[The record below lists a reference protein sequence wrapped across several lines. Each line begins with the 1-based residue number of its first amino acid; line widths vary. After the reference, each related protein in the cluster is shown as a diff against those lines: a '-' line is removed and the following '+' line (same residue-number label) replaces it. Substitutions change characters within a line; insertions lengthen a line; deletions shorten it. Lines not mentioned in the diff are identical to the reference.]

1 MTDGDEAVPTSA
13 ATSPKRD
20 SAFIAFR
27 YRNFRLMW
35 TASLLSSS
43 GSWLQMVA
51 VPYVVYSI
59 TGSGAWLGFAGFL
72 GYAPMVLTGP
82 YAGSVADRF
91 DRRKVLIVG
100 GVIQALFTFGLWSVW
115 VAGDRH
121 IGVFLA
127 LLALSAFAGG
137 FTVAAWQSFVTELV
151 PREHLLNAV
160 TLNSAQFNAARA
172 FGPALGGV
180 VLATLGVSW
189 CFFINAL
196 SFLIMVLGLAIIR
209 VAPLVRTARPGKPRP
224 IAEMRDAIRYVR
236 TVPGIVTCLIVVFSL
251 GLLGGPLF
259 NLLVVFADDV
269 YKVGNGAYGLLAGCL
284 GAGAII
290 VAPLVAGR
298 GGRASRSRV
307 LTVAMV
313 AYGSALVALGAAPI
327 ALLGGAALLVAGA
340 GYLGITASLNTTVQL
355 QVIEEM
361 RGRTMA
367 FYLMVLTAAVP
378 IGALI
383 QGSLVDIIGVQWT
396 VAGAG
401 SLFLMVFVLLRFVLN
416 RLSTMDAVD
425 RAFGVEDELHIA
437 EAEAT
442 EAAIDPL

>member
-1 MTDGDEAVPTSA
+1 MTDESNLPSA
-13 ATSPKRD
+13 PKRD
-20 SAFIAFR
+20 GAFVAFR
-27 YRNFRLMW
+27 YRNFRWMW
-35 TASLLSSS
+35 SASLLSSS

-51 VPYVVYSI
+51 VPYVIYSI

-72 GYAPMVLTGP
+72 GYAPMVITGP

-91 DRRKVLIVG
+91 DRRKVLIIG
-100 GVIQALFTFGLWSVW
+100 GVVQAAITFALWISW
-115 VAGDRH
+115 
-121 IGVFLA
+121 IEGVRNVSFFL
-127 LLALSAFAGG
+127 LILTLGAFASG

-189 CFFINAL
+189 CFFINAV
-196 SFLIMVLGLAIIR
+196 SFLAMVGGLLIVSVPPI
-209 VAPLVRTARPGKPRP
+209 VRAAMVGKPRP
-224 IAEMRDAIRYVR
+224 IAEMRDAMRYVR
-236 TVPGIVTCLIVVFSL
+236 NVPGILTCLIVVFSL

-259 NLLVVFADDV
+259 NLLVVFATDV
-269 YKVGNGAYGLLAGCL
+269 YGIGDGAYGLLAGCL
-284 GAGAII
+284 GIGAIA
-290 VAPLVAGR
+290 VAPIVAGR
-298 GGRASRSRV
+298 GGRAQRSRV
-307 LTVAMV
+307 LTIAMV
-313 AYGSALVALGAAPI
+313 AYGIALVALGAAPI
-327 ALLGGAALLVAGA
+327 ALVGGCALLVAGA

-355 QVIEEM
+355 QVVEEM

-367 FYLMVLTAAVP
+367 LYLMVLTAAVP
-378 IGALI
+378 LGALV
-383 QGSLVDIIGVQWT
+383 QGWLVDIVGVQRT

-401 SLFLMVFVLLRFVLN
+401 ALFLAVFVVLRFVLN
-416 RLSTMDAVD
+416 RLVTMDAVD
-425 RAFGVEDELHIA
+425 HAFNVDDALHIA

>member
-1 MTDGDEAVPTSA
+1 MT
-13 ATSPKRD
+13 ATERSEPERTG
-20 SAFIAFR
+20 AFVAFR
-27 YRNFRLMW
+27 YRNFRWMW
-35 TASLLSSS
+35 SASLLSSS

-51 VPYVVYSI
+51 VPYVIYTI

-72 GYAPMVLTGP
+72 GYAPMVITGP

-91 DRRKVLIVG
+91 DRRKVLIIG
-100 GVIQALFTFGLWSVW
+100 GLVQAAITFVLWIVW
-115 VAGDRH
+115 VE
-121 IGVFLA
+121 GVRNVGFFLVI
-127 LLALSAFAGG
+127 LTLGAFAGG

-189 CFFINAL
+189 CFFINAV
-196 SFLIMVLGLAIIR
+196 SFLAMVVGLL
-209 VAPLVRTARPGKPRP
+209 VVSVPPLVRTVAAGRPRP
-224 IAEMRDAIRYVR
+224 ISEMRDAMRYVR
-236 TVPGIVTCLIVVFSL
+236 NVPGIVTCLIVVFSL

-259 NLLVVFADDV
+259 NLLVVFATDV
-269 YKVGNGAYGLLAGCL
+269 YRIGDGAYGVLAGCL

-290 VAPLVAGR
+290 VAPVVAGR
-298 GGRASRSRV
+298 GGRATRSRV
-307 LTVAMV
+307 LALAMV
-313 AYGSALVALGAAPI
+313 AYGCALIALGAAPVVLVG
-327 ALLGGAALLVAGA
+327 AAALLVAGA

-355 QVIEEM
+355 QVREEM

-367 FYLMVLTAAVP
+367 LYLMVLTSAVP

-383 QGSLVDIIGVQWT
+383 QGWLVDLVGVRWT

-401 SLFLMVFVLLRFVLN
+401 AVFLSVFAWLRFVAD
-416 RLSTMDAVD
+416 RLTTMDAVD
-425 RAFGVEDELHIA
+425 HAFGADDALHIA

>member
-1 MTDGDEAVPTSA
+1 VTAPQRVDG
-13 ATSPKRD
+13 
-20 SAFIAFR
+20 AFAAFR
-27 YRNFRLMW
+27 YPNFRLMW
-35 TASLLSSS
+35 SASLLSSS

-51 VPYVVYSI
+51 VPYVVYTI

-82 YAGSVADRF
+82 YAGSIADRF

-100 GVIQALFTFGLWSVW
+100 GLIQTLITIALWLEW
-115 VAGDRH
+115 VLGVRNIA
-121 IGVFLA
+121 VFLGI
-127 LLALSAFAGG
+127 LTLGSFAGG

-196 SFLIMVLGLAIIR
+196 SFLAMVAGLLLVR
-209 VAPLVRTARPGKPRP
+209 VAPRVVTGPVGRARPLR
-224 IAEMRDAIRYVR
+224 EMRAAMTYVR
-236 TVPGIVTCLIVVFSL
+236 TVPGIVTCLLIVSAL
-251 GLLGGPLF
+251 GALGGPLF
-259 NLLVVFADDV
+259 NLLVVFATDV
-269 YKVGNGAYGLLAGCL
+269 YGVGDGAYGLLAACL
-284 GAGAII
+284 GTGAIL

-298 GGRASRSRV
+298 GGGLARSRLV
-307 LTVAMV
+307 TIAMV
-313 AYGSALVALGAAPI
+313 AYGSALVLLGAAPVVG
-327 ALLGGAALLVAGA
+327 LGAAALLVAGA
-340 GYLGITASLNTTVQL
+340 GYLGITASLNTAVQL
-355 QVIEEM
+355 QVREDM

-367 FYLMVLTAAVP
+367 FYLMVLTASVP
-378 IGALI
+378 IGAQI
-383 QGSLVDIIGVQWT
+383 QGWMVDWVGVRWT

-401 SLFLMVFVLLRFVLN
+401 VLFLSVYVVLRFVLD
-416 RLSTMDAVD
+416 RLRTMDSVD
-425 RAFGVEDELHIA
+425 PAMMSADDELHIM

-442 EAAIDPL
+442 EAAVDPL

>member
-1 MTDGDEAVPTSA
+1 MSDLTS
-13 ATSPKRD
+13 SPKLPKQD

-27 YRNFRLMW
+27 YRNFRWMW
-35 TASLLSSS
+35 CASLLSSS

-51 VPYVVYSI
+51 VPYVIYTI

-72 GYAPMVLTGP
+72 GYAPMVITGP

-91 DRRKVLIVG
+91 DRRKVLIIG
-100 GVIQALFTFGLWSVW
+100 GVIQAGITFVLWFEW
-115 VAGDRH
+115 VQGVRN
-121 IGVFLA
+121 IGFFLVI
-127 LLALSAFAGG
+127 LTLGAFAGG
-137 FTVAAWQSFVTELV
+137 FTVASWQSFVTELV

-189 CFFINAL
+189 CFFINAV
-196 SFLIMVLGLAIIR
+196 SFLAMVAGLLVIS
-209 VAPLVRTARPGKPRP
+209 VPPLVRTAKIGKSRP
-224 IAEMRDAIRYVR
+224 IAEMRDAMRYVR

-251 GLLGGPLF
+251 GMLGGPLF
-259 NLLVVFADDV
+259 NLLVVFSTKV
-269 YKVGNGAYGLLAGCL
+269 YGIGDGAYGLLAGCL

-290 VAPLVAGR
+290 VAPIVAGR

-313 AYGSALVALGAAPI
+313 AYGFALVALGAAPI
-327 ALLGGAALLVAGA
+327 AIVGAAALLVAGA

-355 QVIEEM
+355 QVKEEM

-367 FYLMVLTAAVP
+367 LYLMVLTAAIP
-378 IGALI
+378 LGALI
-383 QGSLVDIIGVQWT
+383 QGWLVDIIGVQWT

-401 SLFLMVFVLLRFVLN
+401 TLFLIVFVILRFGVN
-416 RLSTMDAVD
+416 RLGTMDAVD
-425 RAFGVEDELHIA
+425 HEFDANDALHIA
-437 EAEAT
+437 EAEAS
-442 EAAIDPL
+442 EAAIDPF

>member
-1 MTDGDEAVPTSA
+1 MTA
-13 ATSPKRD
+13 AMAPQERAG
-20 SAFIAFR
+20 AFAAFR
-27 YRNFRLMW
+27 YRNFSLMW

-51 VPYVVYSI
+51 VPYVIYTI

-82 YAGSVADRF
+82 YAGSIADRF

-100 GVIQALFTFGLWSVW
+100 GLVQTTITFGLWIEW
-115 VAGDRH
+115 VAGVRS
-121 IGVFLA
+121 IGVFLGI
-127 LLALSAFAGG
+127 LTLGSFVGG

-189 CFFINAL
+189 CFFINAV
-196 SFLIMVLGLAIIR
+196 SFLVMVLGLLLVH
-209 VAPLVRTARPGKPRP
+209 VAKRTITATAGRARPLH
-224 IAEMRDAIRYVR
+224 EMRQAMTYVR
-236 TVPGIVTCLIVVFSL
+236 GVPGIVTCLIIVSAL
-251 GLLGGPLF
+251 GSLGGPLF
-259 NLLVVFADDV
+259 NLLVVFATDV
-269 YKVGNGAYGLLAGCL
+269 YGVGKGAYGLLAACL
-284 GAGAII
+284 GTGAII

-298 GGRASRSRV
+298 GGGISRSRLV
-307 LTVAMV
+307 SIAMV
-313 AYGSALVALGAAPI
+313 GYGSALVLLGAAPVV
-327 ALLGGAALLVAGA
+327 ALGAAALLVAGA
-340 GYLGITASLNTTVQL
+340 GYLGITASLNTAVQL
-355 QVIEEM
+355 QVREDM

-367 FYLMVLTAAVP
+367 FYLMVLTASVP
-378 IGALI
+378 IGAQV
-383 QGSLVDIIGVQWT
+383 QGWMVDWVGVRWT

-401 SLFLMVFVLLRFVLN
+401 TLFLGVFVVLRVVLD
-416 RLSTMDAVD
+416 RLGTMDAVD
-425 RAFGVEDELHIA
+425 PAMMSAEDELHVI

>member
-1 MTDGDEAVPTSA
+1 MTVSTDRSEPE
-13 ATSPKRD
+13 RD
-20 SAFIAFR
+20 SAFVAFR
-27 YRNFRLMW
+27 YRNFRWMW
-35 TASLLSSS
+35 GASLLSSS

-51 VPYVVYSI
+51 VPYVIYTI

-72 GYAPMVLTGP
+72 GYVPMVITGP

-91 DRRKVLIVG
+91 DRRRVLIIG
-100 GVIQALFTFGLWSVW
+100 GIVQASITFVLWFVW
-115 VAGDRH
+115 VQ
-121 IGVFLA
+121 GVRNVGFFLVI
-127 LLALSAFAGG
+127 LTLGAFAGG

-172 FGPALGGV
+172 FGPALGGL

-189 CFFINAL
+189 CFFINAV
-196 SFLIMVLGLAIIR
+196 SFLVMVGGLLVVSVPR
-209 VAPLVRTARPGKPRP
+209 LVRSVAPGRPRP
-224 IAEMRDAIRYVR
+224 IAEMRDAMRYVR
-236 TVPGIVTCLIVVFSL
+236 NVPGIITCLIVVFSL
-251 GLLGGPLF
+251 GMLGGPLF
-259 NLLVVFADDV
+259 NLLVVFATDV
-269 YKVGNGAYGLLAGCL
+269 YRIGDGAYGVLAGCL

-290 VAPLVAGR
+290 VAPIVAGR

-307 LTVAMV
+307 LTIAMV
-313 AYGSALVALGAAPI
+313 AYGSALIALGAAPVVFI
-327 ALLGGAALLVAGA
+327 GAAALLVAGA

-355 QVIEEM
+355 QVREEM

-367 FYLMVLTAAVP
+367 LYLMVLTSAVP
-378 IGALI
+378 LGALI
-383 QGSLVDIIGVQWT
+383 QGWLVDLIGVRWT

-401 SLFLMVFVLLRFVLN
+401 TVFLSVFLYLRFVAD
-416 RLSTMDAVD
+416 RLTTMDAVD
-425 RAFGVEDELHIA
+425 HVFDESDALHIA

>member
-1 MTDGDEAVPTSA
+1 VGVVTTAAVAPEHDG
-13 ATSPKRD
+13 
-20 SAFIAFR
+20 AFVAFR

-35 TASLLSSS
+35 SASLLSSS

-51 VPYVVYSI
+51 VPYVVYTI

-100 GVIQALFTFGLWSVW
+100 GLVQTAITFALWLEW
-115 VAGDRH
+115 VLGVRS

-127 LLALSAFAGG
+127 ILTLSSFAGG

-189 CFFINAL
+189 CFSINAV
-196 SFLIMVLGLAIIR
+196 SFLAMVLGLLLVR
-209 VAPLVRTARPGKPRP
+209 VAPRVMTGPVGRARPLR
-224 IAEMRDAIRYVR
+224 EMRQAMTYVR
-236 TVPGIVTCLIVVFSL
+236 TVPGIVTCLIIVSAL
-251 GLLGGPLF
+251 GSLGGPLF
-259 NLLVVFADDV
+259 NLLVVFATDV
-269 YKVGNGAYGLLAGCL
+269 YDVGDGAYGLLAACL
-284 GAGAII
+284 GTGAIL

-298 GGRASRSRV
+298 GGRIPRSRLV
-307 LTVAMV
+307 TFAMV
-313 AYGSALVALGAAPI
+313 GYGSALVLLGAAPVVG
-327 ALLGGAALLVAGA
+327 LGAAALLVAGA
-340 GYLGITASLNTTVQL
+340 GYLGITASLNTAVQL
-355 QVIEEM
+355 QVREDM

-367 FYLMVLTAAVP
+367 FYLMVLTASVP
-378 IGALI
+378 IGAQI
-383 QGSLVDIIGVQWT
+383 QGWMVDWVGVRWT

-401 SLFLMVFVLLRFVLN
+401 ALFLAVFVVLRFVLN
-416 RLSTMDAVD
+416 RLRTMDAVD
-425 RAFGVEDELHIA
+425 PAMMSAEDELHIM

-442 EAAIDPL
+442 EAAVDPL

>member
-1 MTDGDEAVPTSA
+1 MT
-13 ATSPKRD
+13 ATERSEPERTG
-20 SAFIAFR
+20 AFVAFR
-27 YRNFRLMW
+27 YRNFRWMW
-35 TASLLSSS
+35 SASLLSSS

-51 VPYVVYSI
+51 VPYVIYTI

-72 GYAPMVLTGP
+72 GYAPMVITGP

-91 DRRKVLIVG
+91 DRRKVLIIG
-100 GVIQALFTFGLWSVW
+100 GLVQAAITFVLWIVW
-115 VAGDRH
+115 VE
-121 IGVFLA
+121 GVRNVGFFLVI
-127 LLALSAFAGG
+127 LTLGAFAGG

-189 CFFINAL
+189 CFFINAV
-196 SFLIMVLGLAIIR
+196 SFLAMVVGLL
-209 VAPLVRTARPGKPRP
+209 VVSVPPLVRTVAAGRPRP
-224 IAEMRDAIRYVR
+224 ISEMRDAMRYVR
-236 TVPGIVTCLIVVFSL
+236 NVPGIVTCLIVVFSL

-259 NLLVVFADDV
+259 NLLVVFATDV
-269 YKVGNGAYGLLAGCL
+269 YRIGDGAYGVLAGCL

-290 VAPLVAGR
+290 VAPVVAGR
-298 GGRASRSRV
+298 GGRATRSRV
-307 LTVAMV
+307 LTLAMV
-313 AYGSALVALGAAPI
+313 AYGCALIALGAAPVVLVG
-327 ALLGGAALLVAGA
+327 AAALLVAGA

-355 QVIEEM
+355 QVREEM

-367 FYLMVLTAAVP
+367 LYLMVLTSAVP

-383 QGSLVDIIGVQWT
+383 QGWLVDLVGVRWT

-401 SLFLMVFVLLRFVLN
+401 AVFLSVFAWLRFVAD
-416 RLSTMDAVD
+416 RLTTMDAVD
-425 RAFGVEDELHIA
+425 HAFDADDALHIA

>member
-1 MTDGDEAVPTSA
+1 MTDA
-13 ATSPKRD
+13 AIEQSEPKRD
-20 SAFIAFR
+20 GAFIAFR
-27 YRNFRLMW
+27 YRNFRWMW
-35 TASLLSSS
+35 SASLLSSS

-51 VPYVVYSI
+51 VPYVVYTI

-72 GYAPMVLTGP
+72 GYAPMVVTGP
-82 YAGSVADRF
+82 YAGSIADRF
-91 DRRKVLIVG
+91 DRRKVLIIG
-100 GVIQALFTFGLWSVW
+100 GLVQAAITFVLWFEW
-115 VAGDRH
+115 VAGVRN
-121 IGVFLA
+121 IGFFLA
-127 LLALSAFAGG
+127 ILTLGSFANG
-137 FTVAAWQSFVTELV
+137 FTIAAWQSFVTELV

-189 CFFINAL
+189 CFFINAV
-196 SFLIMVLGLAIIR
+196 SFLAMVGGLLVIS
-209 VAPLVRTARPGKPRP
+209 VPPLVRAVKVGKPRP
-224 IAEMRDAIRYVR
+224 IAEMRDAMRYVR
-236 TVPGIVTCLIVVFSL
+236 TVPGIVTCLVVVFSL

-259 NLLVVFADDV
+259 NLLVVFATEV
-269 YKVGNGAYGLLAGCL
+269 YKIGDGAYGALAGCL

-290 VAPLVAGR
+290 VAPIVAGR

-307 LTVAMV
+307 LTIAMV
-313 AYGSALVALGAAPI
+313 AYGTALIALGAAPVVLVG
-327 ALLGGAALLVAGA
+327 AAALLVAGA

-355 QVIEEM
+355 QVKEEM

-367 FYLMVLTAAVP
+367 LYLMVLTTAVP
-378 IGALI
+378 VGALV
-383 QGSLVDIIGVQWT
+383 QGWMVDFVGVQKT

-401 SLFLMVFVLLRFVLN
+401 ALFLSVFVVLRFVLN

-425 RAFGVEDELHIA
+425 HAFGSDDALHIA
-437 EAEAT
+437 EAEST

>member
-1 MTDGDEAVPTSA
+1 MT
-13 ATSPKRD
+13 ATGRSEPERTG
-20 SAFIAFR
+20 AFVAFR
-27 YRNFRLMW
+27 YRNFRWMW
-35 TASLLSSS
+35 SASLLSSS

-51 VPYVVYSI
+51 VPYVIYTI

-72 GYAPMVLTGP
+72 GYAPMVITGP

-91 DRRKVLIVG
+91 DRRKVLIIG
-100 GVIQALFTFGLWSVW
+100 GLVQAAITFVLWIVW
-115 VAGDRH
+115 VE
-121 IGVFLA
+121 GVRNVGFFLVI
-127 LLALSAFAGG
+127 LTLGAFAGG

-189 CFFINAL
+189 CFFINAV
-196 SFLIMVLGLAIIR
+196 SFLAMVVGLL
-209 VAPLVRTARPGKPRP
+209 VVSVPPLVRTVAAGRPRP
-224 IAEMRDAIRYVR
+224 ISEMRDAMRYVR
-236 TVPGIVTCLIVVFSL
+236 NVPGIVTCLIVVFSL

-259 NLLVVFADDV
+259 NLLVVFATDV
-269 YKVGNGAYGLLAGCL
+269 YRIGDGAYGVLAGCL

-290 VAPLVAGR
+290 VAPVVAGR
-298 GGRASRSRV
+298 GGRATRSRV
-307 LTVAMV
+307 LALAMV
-313 AYGSALVALGAAPI
+313 AYGCALIALGAAPVVLVG
-327 ALLGGAALLVAGA
+327 AAALLVAGA

-355 QVIEEM
+355 QVREEM

-367 FYLMVLTAAVP
+367 LYLMVLTSAVP

-383 QGSLVDIIGVQWT
+383 QGWLVDLVGVRWT

-401 SLFLMVFVLLRFVLN
+401 AVFLSVFAWLRFVAD
-416 RLSTMDAVD
+416 RLTTMDAVD
-425 RAFGVEDELHIA
+425 HAFGADDALHIA

>member
-1 MTDGDEAVPTSA
+1 MSDLTPTPDLPKQDG
-13 ATSPKRD
+13 
-20 SAFIAFR
+20 AFIAFR
-27 YRNFRLMW
+27 YRNFRWMW
-35 TASLLSSS
+35 CASLLSSS

-51 VPYVVYSI
+51 VPYVIYTI

-72 GYAPMVLTGP
+72 GYAPMVITGP

-91 DRRKVLIVG
+91 DRRKVLIIG
-100 GVIQALFTFGLWSVW
+100 GIIQAAITFVLWFEW
-115 VAGDRH
+115 VGDVRN
-121 IGVFLA
+121 IAFFLVI
-127 LLALSAFAGG
+127 LTLGAFAGG
-137 FTVAAWQSFVTELV
+137 FTVASWQSFVTELV

-189 CFFINAL
+189 CFFINAV
-196 SFLIMVLGLAIIR
+196 SFLAMVAGLLVISVPPLERAIK
-209 VAPLVRTARPGKPRP
+209 VGKSRP
-224 IAEMRDAIRYVR
+224 IAEMRDAMRYVR

-251 GLLGGPLF
+251 GMLGGPLF
-259 NLLVVFADDV
+259 NLLVVFSTDV
-269 YKVGNGAYGLLAGCL
+269 YDIGDGAYGLLAGCL

-290 VAPLVAGR
+290 VAPIVAGR

-313 AYGSALVALGAAPI
+313 AYGTALVALGAAPI
-327 ALLGGAALLVAGA
+327 AIVGAGALFVAGA

-355 QVIEEM
+355 QVKEEM

-367 FYLMVLTAAVP
+367 LYLMVLTAAIP
-378 IGALI
+378 LGALI
-383 QGSLVDIIGVQWT
+383 QGWLVDVIGVQWT

-401 SLFLMVFVLLRFVLN
+401 TLFLIVFVILRFGVN
-416 RLSTMDAVD
+416 RLGTMDAVD
-425 RAFGVEDELHIA
+425 HEFDAEDALHIA
-437 EAEAT
+437 EAEAS
-442 EAAIDPL
+442 EAAIDPF